1 MGGFMGKGQR
11 AELEAALSARIELI
25 FDRSPGLCGFSIA
38 ERLVSDSAKEGPRE
52 WGLYVSGGETAYP
65 DLSPEQTSGSIGET
79 PVALGALLQRGPR
92 APALLQRVLD
102 RNGDLADEA

>member
-52 WGLYVSGGETAYP
+52 WELYVSGGETAYP
-65 DLSPEQTSGSIGET
+65 APSREQTNGFIGET
-79 PVALGALLQRGPR
+79 SVALEALLRREPR
-92 APALLQRVLD
+92 APALLPGRTFARVWH
-102 RNGDLADEA
+102 